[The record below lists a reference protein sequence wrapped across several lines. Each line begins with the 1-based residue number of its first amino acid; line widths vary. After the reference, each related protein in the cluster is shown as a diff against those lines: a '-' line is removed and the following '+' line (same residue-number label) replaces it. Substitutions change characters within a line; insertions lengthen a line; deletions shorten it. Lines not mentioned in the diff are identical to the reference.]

1 MIEHS
6 IDANVFFRVFKES
19 DRKLRDYIENL
30 GFVVDSTVYIE
41 CIQGSKSNLEKRKI
55 KNYLNNF
62 PLLPITPRISEL
74 AIELI
79 DKYSNSH
86 GLLLGDALIA
96 ATALENDLTVVTYN
110 IDDFKFING
119 LKYLKPTI

>member
-6 IDANVFFRVFKES
+6 IDANIFFQIFKES
-19 DRKLRDYIENL
+19 DGKLRNYVESL

-55 KNYLNNF
+55 KKYLDNF
-62 PLLPITPRISEL
+62 PLLPITPKISQR

-79 DKYSNSH
+79 DRYSNSH
-86 GLLLGDALIA
+86 GLLLADALIA
-96 ATALENDLTVVTYN
+96 ATALENDLTIVTYN
-110 IDDFKFING
+110 IDDFKFIDG
-119 LKYLKPTI
+119 LKYLKPTV